1 MSMRTL
7 LTTLLLSCA
16 LTGCIITQYHGLHDI
31 INKNLSVYSQQ
42 ENIEFNNVAIILKY
56 YSNMINAKRYNT
68 IKELEEDTKE
78 FVKKLGEGNISDN
91 YPVKASRGEVIVVDK
106 FLKDVLS
113 FVRKNEINP
122 RRVQNYINQALK
134 IYVTEIMNYEEKIP
148 Q

>member
-1 MSMRTL
+1 MRTL